1 MEKLTKEQVMERYG
15 KVPLKFSS
23 YYKYTFSYSGTA
35 PDGAVVSAS
44 YGGSSDDIY
53 RHQVEADDVITL
65 EDAWMSASVTKDGE
79 ELWSE
84 YEMF

>member
-23 YYKYTFSYSGTA
+23 YFKYAFAYAGIA
-35 PDGAVVSAS
+35 PDGAKVGAV

-53 RHQVEADDVITL
+53 RYDVRVDSTITL
-65 EDAWMSASVTKDGE
+65 EDAWMFANVTKDGKE
-79 ELWSE
+79 IWSE
-84 YEMF
+84 SEWS